1 MRTMTKFALITA
13 LLFALIGASLLAA
26 IAFGGPGEPAPMA
39 SINDPFRGLDYSD
52 MPPLSRFKAR
62 DGSDLAFRA
71 YAPKLDA
78 GAATA
83 KGSVVLV
90 HGSSAQGN
98 SMHVLA
104 RAFAAAGF
112 AAYALDIRGHGGSG
126 TKGQIDYIGQL
137 EDDLQD
143 FMLKVRPAAP
153 ATLTGFSAGGGFV
166 LRVAASQRQD
176 LFAQYLLLS
185 PFISQDA
192 PTYRADSGGWVKVGL
207 PRIVAITLLDALGI
221 KAFNDLPVTRFAL
234 NDAAKAFLTPQYSY
248 ALAQNFRPKRDY
260 RASIRGIS
268 RPMEILA
275 GRDDEAFYAERFAQV
290 FEAEGKPIP
299 VTLLPGVG
307 HIALTLDATAV
318 QAAVAAVGRMNATTP
333 VVGAR

>member
-1 MRTMTKFALITA
+1 MRTMTKFALTTA
-13 LLFALIGASLLAA
+13 LLFALIGGSLLAA

-39 SINDPFRGLDYSD
+39 SINNPFRDLDYSD

-78 GAATA
+78 GTPNA

-137 EDDLQD
+137 EDDLEDVMRVAQA
-143 FMLKVRPAAP
+143 AAP
-153 ATLTGFSAGGGFV
+153 ATLVGFSAGGGFV
-166 LRVAASQRQD
+166 LRVAASQKQD

-192 PTYRADSGGWVKVGL
+192 PTYRPDSGGWVKVGL
-207 PRIVAITLLDALGI
+207 PRIVAIAMLDALGI
-221 KAFNDLPVTRFAL
+221 KALNDLPVTRFAL
-234 NDAAKAFLTPQYSY
+234 NQEAKAFLTPQYSF

-260 RASIRGIS
+260 QASIRS
-268 RPMEILA
+268 ARQPMEILA
-275 GRDDEAFYAERFAQV
+275 GRDDEAFHAERFAQV
-290 FEAEGKPIP
+290 FEAAGKPIP

-318 QAAVAAVGRMNATTP
+318 QAAVASVTRMIGAAP
-333 VVGAR
+333 VVGSR